1 MTSFSTGHGVEGYG
15 VRAQM
20 KGASEIVLAQCDKVM
35 DAEGKVVPMD
45 DATRENIKKQ
55 ITSYADN
62 ALRTI
67 AIAYKDLQQGE
78 CGE

>member
-1 MTSFSTGHGVEGYG
+1 MTSFSTNHGIDGYG

-20 KGASEIVLAQCDKVM
+20 KGASEIVLAQCDKYM
-35 DAEGKVVPMD
+35 DAEGKVVPLE
-45 DATRENIKKQ
+45 DAARENIKKQ
-55 ITSYADN
+55 ITGYADN

-67 AIAYKDLQQGE
+67 AIAYKDVQKGE